1 MSTKLLSVLLS
12 TLPVAALAA
21 TDAAVPAGHSAMQ
34 HAQMNAETMDSF
46 AYAKDPE
53 HPDGHGGTIY
63 HSVSVE
69 LDSGITSGGS
79 ETVSSWDLSGWVG
92 GDANKL
98 WLKSEG
104 ELEGSDTKTAEFWA
118 LYSRK
123 ISDYWDAQIG
133 ARMDVEPE
141 STGYAVVG
149 FEGLAPYF
157 FETGAHL
164 LVSEDGDL
172 SARLRQQNELLWTQ
186 RLISEP
192 FFEINLAA
200 GDNKDLG
207 VGSGLS
213 DIEVGLQ
220 TRYEIDR
227 AFAPYAEVRYERA
240 FGQTADYARDEGEST
255 SEWIGALGVKLLF

>member
-1 MSTKLLSVLLS
+1 MRTNLLLALLS
-12 TLPVAALAA
+12 TLPASAFAA
-21 TDAAVPAGHSAMQ
+21 TDAAEPTSHSAMQ
-34 HAQMNAETMDSF
+34 QAQMNSATMDSF
-46 AYAKDPE
+46 AYAKSPE
-53 HPDGHGGTIY
+53 HPDGHGGSVY
-63 HSVSVE
+63 HAVSVE

-79 ETVSSWDLSGWVG
+79 EAISSWDLSGWIG
-92 GDANKL
+92 GDTNKL
-98 WLKSEG
+98 WLQSEG
-104 ELEGSDTKTAEFWA
+104 ELEGSSAETAEFWG

-149 FEGLAPYF
+149 FKGLAPYF

-164 LVSEDGDL
+164 FVSEDGDL
-172 SARLRQQNELLWTQ
+172 SARFRQQNELLWTQ

-200 GDNKDLG
+200 QNNEDLG
-207 VGSGLS
+207 VGAGLS

-227 AFAPYAEVRYERA
+227 AFAPYVEVRHERV
-240 FGQTADYARDEGEST
+240 FGKTADLVRAEGDST
-255 SEWIGALGVKLLF
+255 SDWFGVSGVKLGF